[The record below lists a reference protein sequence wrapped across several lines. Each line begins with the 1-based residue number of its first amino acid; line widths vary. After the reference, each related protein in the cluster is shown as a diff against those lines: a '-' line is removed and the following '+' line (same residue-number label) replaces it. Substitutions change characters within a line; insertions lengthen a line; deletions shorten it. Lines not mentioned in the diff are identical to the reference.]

1 MHLIAAEAK
10 CISHHFKH
18 HATWEFIM
26 IEKLPLWEAAKRE
39 METYQFIDDAELQTK
54 WDVPAKIAINAA
66 VSGRF
71 EGSTSFENYIDA
83 ASSVIEAGACG
94 VHIDFS
100 WMTDDKGRRLDRDLP
115 PVEAY
120 SAVLQP
126 LKARFGNDFV
136 ANLNVLH
143 GTTFDICMSPASG
156 GLAEVA
162 PCAPGHPEAFMVP
175 AIETLEAC
183 GVKPELAIH
192 SSGEIEL
199 AKRKLIDTGIL
210 KKPYNWLIL
219 YGLPFNVG
227 RTLVSGTW
235 VSNAQDMTRH
245 MFLMVDQI
253 RQIDPT
259 SVISVCAA
267 GRASLYMTTLATMM
281 GLHIRIGTEDTPWKY
296 PNSDERLKDNL
307 EMFNMARDI
316 AGLLGRTPATANEYR
331 ALIGKPSRT

>member
-1 MHLIAAEAK
+1 
-10 CISHHFKH
+10 
-18 HATWEFIM
+18 
-26 IEKLPLWEAAKRE
+26 
-39 METYQFIDDAELQTK
+39 
-54 WDVPAKIAINAA
+54 
-66 VSGRF
+66 
-71 EGSTSFENYIDA
+71 
-83 ASSVIEAGACG
+83 
-94 VHIDFS
+94 
-100 WMTDDKGRRLDRDLP
+100 
-115 PVEAY
+115 
-120 SAVLQP
+120 
-126 LKARFGNDFV
+126 
-136 ANLNVLH
+136 
-143 GTTFDICMSPASG
+143 
-156 GLAEVA
+156 
-162 PCAPGHPEAFMVP
+162 MVP
-175 AIETLEAC
+175 AIEALETA

-235 VSNAQDMTRH
+235 VSNAQDMARH

-316 AGLLGRTPATANEYR
+316 AALHGRTPASANEYR
-331 ALIGKPSRT
+331 ALVGKPTRA